1 MLNKTLNRLGLTV
14 VNFNDIYTLMSTDLC
29 NVIIKDFK
37 SSDIHI
43 LKDLIIKLEE
53 EIASKESCNIY
64 DPHSLTCN
72 LNKDTRN
79 EQKDK
84 LTAILEALK
93 PLQEFYAT
101 YDFIEEILDVI
112 IIDCSSKKPDIPRVE
127 NGILYYTKQD
137 PNCTPETF
145 ITLNRSISVDRIKEL
160 TSDYLENKGY
170 FLDYDN
176 DRKVVITHKDIIIEK
191 LEDVDIDK
199 DFVLIADYIFNKYE
213 NI

>member
-1 MLNKTLNRLGLTV
+1 MLNKTLNKLGLTV
-14 VNFNDIYTLMSTDLC
+14 VNFTNIYTLMSTDLC

-72 LNKDTRN
+72 LDKDTRN
-79 EQKDK
+79 EQKEK
-84 LTAILEALK
+84 LIAILEALK

-112 IIDCSSKKPDIPRVE
+112 IIDYSFKESNVPRVE

-145 ITLNRSISVDRIKEL
+145 TTINRSISVDRIKVL
-160 TSDYLENKGY
+160 ISDYLENKGY

-176 DRKVVITHKDIIIEK
+176 DHKVVITHKDIIIEK
-191 LEDVDIDK
+191 LENVDIDK
-199 DFVLIADYIFNKYE
+199 NFILIADYIFNKYE

>member
-1 MLNKTLNRLGLTV
+1 MLNKTLNKLGLTV
-14 VNFNDIYTLMSTDLC
+14 VNCTDIYILMSADLC

-37 SSDIHI
+37 SSNIHI
-43 LKDLIIKLEE
+43 LKDLIIKLKE
-53 EIASKESCNIY
+53 EIASKESCN
-64 DPHSLTCN
+64 
-72 LNKDTRN
+72 N
-79 EQKDK
+79 EQKEK
-84 LTAILEALK
+84 LIAILEALK

-191 LEDVDIDK
+191 LENVDIDK

>member
-1 MLNKTLNRLGLTV
+1 MLNKTLNKLGLTV
-14 VNFNDIYTLMSTDLC
+14 ANFADIYILMSIDLC

-53 EIASKESCNIY
+53 EIVSKESCNIY
-64 DPHSLTCN
+64 DPHSLTCS
-72 LNKDTRN
+72 LDKDTRN
-79 EQKDK
+79 EQKEK
-84 LTAILEALK
+84 LITILETLK

-112 IIDCSSKKPDIPRVE
+112 IIDYSFKESNIPRVE

-191 LEDVDIDK
+191 LEDVDIDE

>member
-1 MLNKTLNRLGLTV
+1 MLNKTLNKLGLTV
-14 VNFNDIYTLMSTDLC
+14 VNFANIYALMSADLC

-37 SSDIHI
+37 SSNIHI
-43 LKDLIIKLEE
+43 LKDLIIKLKE
-53 EIASKESCNIY
+53 EIASKESCN
-64 DPHSLTCN
+64 
-72 LNKDTRN
+72 N

-84 LTAILEALK
+84 LIAILEALK

-112 IIDCSSKKPDIPRVE
+112 IIDYSFKESNVPRVE

-145 ITLNRSISVDRIKEL
+145 TTINRSISVDRIKEL

-191 LEDVDIDK
+191 LENVDIDK
-199 DFVLIADYIFNKYE
+199 NFVLIADYIFNKYE

>member
-1 MLNKTLNRLGLTV
+1 MLNKTLNKLGLTV
-14 VNFNDIYTLMSTDLC
+14 VNCANIYALMSADLC

-37 SSDIHI
+37 SSNIHI
-43 LKDLIIKLEE
+43 LKDLIIKLKE
-53 EIASKESCNIY
+53 EIASKESCN
-64 DPHSLTCN
+64 
-72 LNKDTRN
+72 N

-84 LTAILEALK
+84 LIAILEALK

-112 IIDCSSKKPDIPRVE
+112 IIDCSSKKPNIPRVE

>member
-1 MLNKTLNRLGLTV
+1 MLNKTLNKLGLTV
-14 VNFNDIYTLMSTDLC
+14 VNFSDVYILMSTDLC

-72 LNKDTRN
+72 LNKDSEN
-79 EQKDK
+79 EQKEK
-84 LTAILEALK
+84 LVAILDVLR
-93 PLQEFYAT
+93 PLQEFCTT
-101 YDFIEEILDVI
+101 YDFIEEILNVI
-112 IIDCSSKKPDIPRVE
+112 IIDYSSKKPDIPRVE

-145 ITLNRSISVDRIKEL
+145 ITLNRSISVDRIKVL
-160 TSDYLENKGY
+160 ISDYLENKGY

-191 LEDVDIDK
+191 LENVDIDK

>member
-1 MLNKTLNRLGLTV
+1 MLNKTLNKLGLTV
-14 VNFNDIYTLMSTDLC
+14 VNFANIYTLMSTDLC

-37 SSDIHI
+37 SSNIHI
-43 LKDLIIKLEE
+43 LKDLIIKLKE
-53 EIASKESCNIY
+53 EIASKESCN
-64 DPHSLTCN
+64 
-72 LNKDTRN
+72 N

-84 LTAILEALK
+84 LIAILEALK
-93 PLQEFYAT
+93 PLQEFYVT

-145 ITLNRSISVDRIKEL
+145 TTINRSISVDKIKEL

-176 DRKVVITHKDIIIEK
+176 DCKVVITHKDIIIEK

>member
-1 MLNKTLNRLGLTV
+1 MLNKTLNKLGLTV
-14 VNFNDIYTLMSTDLC
+14 VNCANIYALMSADLC

-37 SSDIHI
+37 SSNIHI
-43 LKDLIIKLEE
+43 LKDLIIKLKE
-53 EIASKESCNIY
+53 EIASKESCN
-64 DPHSLTCN
+64 
-72 LNKDTRN
+72 N

-84 LTAILEALK
+84 LIAILEALK

-101 YDFIEEILDVI
+101 YDFIEEILNVI
-112 IIDCSSKKPDIPRVE
+112 IIDYSFKESNIPRVE

-145 ITLNRSISVDRIKEL
+145 ITLNRSISVDRIKVL
-160 TSDYLENKGY
+160 ISDYLENKGY

-176 DRKVVITHKDIIIEK
+176 VRKVVITHKDIIIEK